1 MDLSVIVITLML
13 AKVILGDGHYK
24 SLFSIG
30 AQFFAVGE
38 EKERE
43 GHDIHLLDTGSE
55 SPLSLSSRCA
65 ESSKM
70 Y

>member
-1 MDLSVIVITLML
+1 ML
-13 AKVILGDGHYK
+13 AKMILLGGGHYK

-30 AQFFAVGE
+30 AQFYFEGE
-38 EKERE
+38 EKEKE
-43 GHDIHLLDTGSE
+43 SHDIHLLDTGSE
-55 SPLSLSSRCA
+55 SPLSLSSTCA